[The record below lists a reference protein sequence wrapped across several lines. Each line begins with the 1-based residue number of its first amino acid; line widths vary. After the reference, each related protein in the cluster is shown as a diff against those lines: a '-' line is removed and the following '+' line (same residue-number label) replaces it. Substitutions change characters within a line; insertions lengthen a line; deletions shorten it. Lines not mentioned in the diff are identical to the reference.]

1 MLPQWEQGYIGC
13 SRAYWSWVTHVQESF
28 HLNSAPTHLP
38 STLCIPY
45 RPAPL
50 PHMPVSLSL
59 SCLLSLYSNLLA
71 HIHMQ
76 RCASHHSH
84 ALYCIPDPLHPDPV
98 CLCVLCR
105 LVSRVAI
112 SAALAR
118 SRCSWATRT
127 LMQRWQGWH
136 SCAWG
141 GLPGLWPCLYLCLL
155 CIYISTA
162 TLTSC
167 QNYS

>member
-1 MLPQWEQGYIGC
+1 MGAGIYRMQQGIMELGDPCTGEFSSEQ
-13 SRAYWSWVTHVQESF
+13 RAHS
-28 HLNSAPTHLP
+28 LP

-105 LVSRVAI
+105 LVSRVAT

-155 CIYISTA
+155 CIYINRHTYILSK
-162 TLTSC
+162 L
-167 QNYS
+167 QLIGFI